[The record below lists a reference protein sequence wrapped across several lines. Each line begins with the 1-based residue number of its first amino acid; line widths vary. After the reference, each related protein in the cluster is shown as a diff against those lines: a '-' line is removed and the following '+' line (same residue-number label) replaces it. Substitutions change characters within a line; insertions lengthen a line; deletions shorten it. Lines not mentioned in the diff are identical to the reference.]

1 MDDERADNMTD
12 TSTHTSGRW
21 YELFSRG
28 SRDWLRHSE
37 KVREA
42 VRERLA
48 DLATEPDILSG
59 GEHRRVQVP
68 VRFLEHY
75 RFRLLDPQSQGGAG
89 QGEGEPGDVLRPAR
103 PGDEEGEGK
112 RGGQGDG
119 GVQFV
124 LEFDADE
131 LIDWLWEELK
141 LPNLVPKS
149 GGMEEY
155 EYAREGWDKR
165 GVRARLDRRRS
176 LKEAVKRRVVDPQGP
191 AFTNDDLRYRQLV
204 RKPQPVT
211 RAAVFFTMD
220 VSSSMSE
227 DERRLAKSFFFWV
240 LQGLRR
246 QYTHIDPVFIA
257 HTIRAWEFPEEEF
270 FKVTAEGGTM
280 ASSAFAKA
288 LEIIGS
294 RYDPGS
300 YNLYLFYASDGVN
313 FQEDRARALETL
325 DQLTAVTAFTGYLE
339 TLHRKTEQLDSE
351 TAGLFGEMAN
361 RERAVGSYGIA
372 DQADV
377 WEAIRHLF
385 QETDMQAAG

>member
-1 MDDERADNMTD
+1 MTD
-12 TSTHTSGRW
+12 TYTTGRW

-37 KVREA
+37 KVRDA

-59 GEHRRVQVP
+59 GEHRRIQVP

-75 RFRLLDPQSQGGAG
+75 RFRLLDPESQSGAG
-89 QGEGEPGDVLRPAR
+89 QGEGEPGDVLRPAQ
-103 PGDEEGEGK
+103 PGGDEAGERK
-112 RGGQGDG
+112 RGGEGDG

-141 LPNLVPKS
+141 LPNLEPKS
-149 GGMEEY
+149 GGMEEH
-155 EYAREGWDKR
+155 EYAREGWDRR
-165 GVRARLDRRRS
+165 GIRARLDRRRS
-176 LKEAVKRRVVDPQGP
+176 LKEAVKRRAVHPQGP
-191 AFTNDDLRYRQLV
+191 AFTDDDLRYRQLV
-204 RKPQPVT
+204 RKPRPVT
-211 RAAVFFTMD
+211 RAAVFFAMD

-246 QYTHIDPVFIA
+246 QYTHIEPVFIA

-270 FKVTAEGGTM
+270 FRVTAEGGTM
-280 ASSAFAKA
+280 ASTAFAKT
-288 LEIIGS
+288 LEIIGT

-300 YNLYLFYASDGVN
+300 YNLYIFYASDGGN
-313 FQEDRARALETL
+313 FQEDRERALETL
-325 DQLTAVTAFTGYLE
+325 EQLTSLAAFTGYLE
-339 TLHRKTEQLDSE
+339 TGHQQTPRLDSE
-351 TAGLFGEMAN
+351 TAGIFVEMAS
-361 RERAVGSYGIA
+361 RGRPVGSYGIA

-385 QETDMQAAG
+385 HEADTQATG